1 MASLSLAACFFV
13 GLHLFVSGTGLRDR
27 LVARLGE
34 RAYLALFSAASGVG
48 IVWLSRAWIQAT
60 RGTAAAAPETIS
72 LWLLPA
78 ILRPLL
84 AVVVGIAFL
93 FVVVGLT
100 TPSPTAAGGEGR
112 LASPD
117 PATGI
122 LRITRHPFLIGVGL
136 WAVVHLLANGDTAS
150 LLFFGAFLILAIS
163 GPVSID
169 RKRARK
175 HGERWASFARMTSIV
190 PFGAI
195 AGGRNRLVLSEIGLW
210 RPLAAISIFACVLA
224 FHARIFGVGAL

>member
-1 MASLSLAACFFV
+1 MASLFVAACFFV
-13 GLHLFVSGTGLRDR
+13 GIHLFVSGTGLRDR

-34 RAYLALFSAASGVG
+34 RVYLVLFSIASGIG
-48 IVWLSRAWIQAT
+48 LIWLIRAWLRAT
-60 RGTAAAAPETIS
+60 RGTVVAPPETLQ
-72 LWLLPA
+72 LWLLPVSW
-78 ILRPLL
+78 RPIL

-122 LRITRHPFLIGVGL
+122 LRITRHPFLIGVGI
-136 WAVVHLLANGDTAS
+136 WAVVHLIANGDTAS
-150 LLFFGAFLILAIS
+150 LVFFGAFLILAVT

-175 HGERWASFARMTSIV
+175 HGESWTSFARMTSIV
-190 PFGAI
+190 PFAAI
-195 AGGRNRLVLSEIGLW
+195 ASGRNRLVLSEVGLW
-210 RPLAAISIFACVLA
+210 RPLAAIAIFACILA
-224 FHARIFGVGAL
+224 FHARIFGVAAL